1 MNTLLNRYRR
11 YLANYE
17 SVLAYSVLG
26 IVGGVASGL
35 VVLAFELAIN
45 GLASAWRWPSIWGAA
60 AALVDGYRWRGL

>member
-26 IVGGVASGL
+26 IVGGVGSGL

-45 GLASAWRWPSIWGAA
+45 GLASAWGWG
-60 AALVDGYRWRGL
+60 